1 MLNSK
6 YSKVLTI
13 ILILAIIGIVALLIF
28 VGIDWYKAYTT
39 DNDADDFL
47 GQFNDYIGNIQQPTN
62 TEIQNNTQ
70 TNNINE
76 IDPIIDVN
84 NVVAPP
90 SNNTTNGGNSSNKLT
105 YKGYNVVGRIQIP
118 KTKADYPLLDKVTP
132 KSIETSIGVLYGPGV
147 NKVGNTVLVGHN
159 YKNGTFFSNNK
170 KLVNG
175 DKIYITDMEGKKVT
189 YTIYKKYTTSSE
201 DATYFTRDTKG
212 KREIS
217 LSTCTDNDNNYR
229 LVIWAKED

>member
-13 ILILAIIGIVALLIF
+13 ILIFAIIGIVALLIF

-39 DNDADDFL
+39 DTDADDFL
-47 GQFNDYIGNIQQPTN
+47 GQFNDYIGNTQQPTN

-132 KSIETSIGVLYGPGV
+132 KSIEASIGVLYGPGV